1 MGQGPDQNS
10 VVVLGMAEAGMT
22 VAEEEVFDAALAAHA
37 SQLEAS
43 GDAAAAA
50 SSGSDSSSSGER
62 PAPLPSPA
70 DLEHF
75 AQFFPVSLAAIQAR
89 NRTGTS
95 GRIAACDTH
104 RRYAIAEL
112 STRVLRG
119 QLPSEDDLTH
129 LRLPLAAKYGE
140 AAKWP
145 AAFAAWAAR
154 WQKRAGAGA
163 QQSPQAAK
171 AAVAQLLA
179 AAAAHPSRHAAGSEL
194 PVGQSGPSYFAISR
208 RSRAARR
215 VRWRNAALSRNC
227 LCRHLTP

>member
-1 MGQGPDQNS
+1 MGSTQLCCEHS
-10 VVVLGMAEAGMT
+10 VLRAATGKATGRTQWWCRTVLGMAEAGLT
-22 VAEEEVFDAALAAHA
+22 AAEEEVFDAALAAHA

-145 AAFAAWAAR
+145 AAFAAWRPHGRPA
-154 WQKRAGAGA
+154 
-163 QQSPQAAK
+163 S
-171 AAVAQLLA
+171 
-179 AAAAHPSRHAAGSEL
+179 
-194 PVGQSGPSYFAISR
+194 SR
-208 RSRAARR
+208 RSWTLREWRAPLRTSASMEPSLSGAPL
-215 VRWRNAALSRNC
+215 RNRQVS
-227 LCRHLTP
+227 